1 MQFPDN
7 IINELSP
14 TTIKIVAVISVS
26 LLFSLAGYLLKASSK
41 RSRQEAEQTQ
51 AKLNALNQKVD
62 KMGTNCLPTIQAN
75 TGKTAELLERLVET
89 QAEFIGYM
97 KGKLD

>member
-1 MQFPDN
+1 MQFPEE
-7 IINELSP
+7 IINQLSP
-14 TTIKIVAVISVS
+14 ATIKVVAVLSVS
-26 LLFSLAGYLLKASSK
+26 LLFSAAGYLLKSSSK
-41 RSRQEAEQTQ
+41 RSKQEAEQTQ
-51 AKLNALNQKVD
+51 AKLDALNRKVD

-97 KGKLD
+97 KGKME